1 LPLRRIHPDRD
12 WETRAMQTRDDIP
25 APLDS
30 NAVEAAIER
39 CVRRFY
45 AGANADPLLGPVMMG
60 AIGDFEAHIAIVCD
74 FWSHVLL
81 GTNRYQGPAYPAHVD
96 LPIRPEHFDRWL
108 VIFAEATTAE
118 LAPVHA
124 KKAMDKARHMAKS
137 FMAGMFPFEGL
148 DGREMLRPQVV
159 LATWEPGRK

>member
-1 LPLRRIHPDRD
+1 MSQKDDASARLEPD
-12 WETRAMQTRDDIP
+12 
-25 APLDS
+25 
-30 NAVEAAIER
+30 AVEVAIEK

-45 AGANADPLLGPVMMG
+45 DGAHADPLLGPVMRS
-60 AIGDFEAHIAIVCD
+60 IVDFERHVGIVCD

-81 GTNRYQGPAYPAHVD
+81 GTNRYQGPAYPAHVN

-108 VIFAEATTAE
+108 ELFADAAAAE

-124 KKAMDKARHMAKS
+124 KHAMEKARHMAKS

-148 DGREMLRPQVV
+148 DGRDIRRPQI
-159 LATWEPGRK
+159 LLETLDRRH

>member
-1 LPLRRIHPDRD
+1 MSHKDDASVCLEPD
-12 WETRAMQTRDDIP
+12 
-25 APLDS
+25 
-30 NAVEAAIER
+30 AVEVAIEK

-45 AGANADPLLGPVMMG
+45 DGAHADPLLGPVMRS
-60 AIGDFEAHIAIVCD
+60 IVDFERHVGIVCD

-81 GTNRYQGPAYPAHVD
+81 GTNRYQGPAYPAHVN

-108 VIFAEATTAE
+108 ELFADAAAAE

-124 KKAMDKARHMAKS
+124 RQAMEKARHMAKS

-148 DGREMLRPQVV
+148 DGRDIRRPQI
-159 LATWEPGRK
+159 LLETLDRRH